1 MEKNDL
7 SSFSLQLSS
16 FSDETTV
23 LWLPHFLR
31 FLGNFVGPT
40 IAGFT
45 VEHFGFQ
52 ATTDGFVIS
61 FILMLLVNIFE
72 LLRSSRNAMH
82 ASKVEIT

>member
-1 MEKNDL
+1 MWS
-7 SSFSLQLSS
+7 SSF
-16 FSDETTV
+16 
-23 LWLPHFLR
+23 

-61 FILMLLVNIFE
+61 FIPMLLVNIFE
-72 LLRSSRNAMH
+72 LVYNVRSASISSRDYALLPTNIEDSETEVH
-82 ASKVEIT
+82 KRVL